1 MAPDVAPGLAA
12 MRRSYELAGL
22 DERDLAPDWPAQFA
36 RWLED
41 AVAAGVTEPNACV
54 LATADPQAH
63 PSARTVL
70 LKAVDARGF
79 TLFTNL
85 RSRKG
90 REALANPSAALV
102 VPWLDLQRQVVVAGA
117 VEPVEDA
124 EADAYFASRPRGSR
138 IGAVVS
144 PQSQVIASRS
154 ELERARDAL
163 AERLGPDGEV
173 ARPAHWGGLRV
184 VPATVE
190 FWQGRP
196 DRLHDRLRFR
206 RAGDGGWLVE
216 RLAP

>member
-1 MAPDVAPGLAA
+1 

-22 DERDLAPDWPAQFA
+22 DERDLAPDWPSQFA

-54 LATADPQAH
+54 LATADPQAR

-70 LKAVDARGF
+70 VKGVDARGF

-85 RSRKG
+85 ESRKG
-90 REALANPSAALV
+90 REALANPRAALV
-102 VPWLDLQRQVVVAGA
+102 VPWIDLQRQVVAAGD
-117 VEPVEDA
+117 VERVPDA

-138 IGAVVS
+138 LGAVVS
-144 PQSQVIASRS
+144 PQSRVIASRA

-163 AERLGPDGEV
+163 AEQLGPDGEV
-173 ARPAHWGGLRV
+173 PRPAHWGGLRV
-184 VPATVE
+184 VPETVE

-196 DRLHDRLRFR
+196 DRLHDRLCFR
-206 RAGDGGWLVE
+206 RTRGDRWVVE